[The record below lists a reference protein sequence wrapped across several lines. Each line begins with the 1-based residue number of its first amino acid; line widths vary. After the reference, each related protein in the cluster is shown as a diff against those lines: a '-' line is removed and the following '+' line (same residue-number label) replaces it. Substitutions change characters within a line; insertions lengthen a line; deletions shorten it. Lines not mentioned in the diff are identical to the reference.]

1 LFLLTTLAIAASQA
15 VSNASR
21 GAKLAASYIPKVF
34 LISPKRLPSLQTLN
48 ESCNEEDT
56 CQYGP
61 FGLIAENDQAF
72 FMVEWKENN
81 IPFHP
86 GLFIF
91 PRDDKDGAYL
101 IIPGLSTISTV
112 TAQPTS
118 TATPTPPTTATL
130 SAKSI
135 NTLTPIPTICQP

>member
-1 LFLLTTLAIAASQA
+1 
-15 VSNASR
+15 
-21 GAKLAASYIPKVF
+21 
-34 LISPKRLPSLQTLN
+34 
-48 ESCNEEDT
+48 
-56 CQYGP
+56 
-61 FGLIAENDQAF
+61 LIAENDQAF